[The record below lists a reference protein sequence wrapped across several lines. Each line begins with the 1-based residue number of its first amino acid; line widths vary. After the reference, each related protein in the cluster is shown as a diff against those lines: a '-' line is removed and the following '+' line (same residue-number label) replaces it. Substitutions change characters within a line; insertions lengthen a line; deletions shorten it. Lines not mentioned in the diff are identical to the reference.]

1 MTAARFVGVAALSL
15 KAIARSSI
23 ASLQAR
29 ADRARAL
36 AATSD
41 RRSNNPVCTSRQDA
55 DGCPEATAAAIA
67 LSRCRCRSLRWA
79 SSATAASNRLS

>member
-1 MTAARFVGVAALSL
+1 MTAARFVGAAALPL
-15 KAIARSSI
+15 KVIARSSI

-36 AATSD
+36 AATRD
-41 RRSNNPVCTSRQDA
+41 RRSNNPACTSRREA
-55 DGCPEATAAAIA
+55 DGCPGATAAAIA

-79 SSATAASNRLS
+79 SSATAASN